1 MSVHTARTPMILMR
15 RSQNSRR
22 LLPLAAAAVMLFGLP
37 AAIAQNNLAI
47 PAPNANTA
55 ASPSSSLWMQPAAP
69 GDPLIW
75 GRKDGVVFGLP
86 SSGGMRGPRGLIR
99 VGVISPTTGKPEL
112 LNYIAVE
119 PVVLGPGSRSSR
131 MAYSELEP
139 SRLDP
144 DQNGK
149 RLWVDLSSYD
159 KANLPT
165 GTLERFPGER
175 NRPAIERLSVQ
186 IDVERF
192 SANNAHVHLIASIDS
207 DHPDELRLSV
217 YQDNDSPAIEEF
229 ALTAT
234 MGNYERLRRLW
245 LHRCVVDSR
254 ELMGSYTGD
263 AFTDPPDYPLND
275 MLRTGDGDAIVFAT
289 TNEEKPS
296 SFPGTPSGHWHY
308 PLPKLTQYWR
318 VPAHDIQPDLRVRIN
333 GRRVYWASH
342 DVVPGG
348 IAYENFDVRQRYVP
362 GQSFLFGVT
371 AKNPWQFEPAVPG
384 VEKPAANLG
393 EDIQS
398 AKGCSL

>member
-1 MSVHTARTPMILMR
+1 MILMR
-15 RSQNSRR
+15 RSQNSRH
-22 LLPLAAAAVMLFGLP
+22 LLHPLVAAAVLLGSS
-37 AAIAQNNLAI
+37 AAIAQN
-47 PAPNANTA
+47 APLPHANA
-55 ASPSSSLWMQPAAP
+55 ASSAWIQPAAP
-69 GDPLIW
+69 GDPLNGAPLIW
-75 GRKDGVVFGLP
+75 GRKDGIVFGLP
-86 SSGGMRGPRGLIR
+86 SPGGMRGPRGLIR

-112 LNYIAVE
+112 LNYIAIE

-131 MAYSELEP
+131 MAFSELEP
-139 SRLDP
+139 SRLDL
-144 DQNGK
+144 DQHGAGERGK

-165 GTLERFPGER
+165 GTLETFPSER

-217 YQDNDSPAIEEF
+217 YQDNDSPAIEEL

-263 AFTDPPDYPLND
+263 AFDDPPNYPLRD

-289 TNEEKPS
+289 TNEENPS
-296 SFPGTPSGHWHY
+296 SFPGTPNGHWRY

-318 VPAHDIQPDLRVRIN
+318 IPAHDIQPDLRVRVN

-362 GQSFLFGVT
+362 GQTFLFGVT
-371 AKNPWQFEPAVPG
+371 DKSPWQIEPAVPG
-384 VEKPAANLG
+384 IETLPANLG
-393 EDIQS
+393 DGIQTS
-398 AKGCSL
+398 KGCSL